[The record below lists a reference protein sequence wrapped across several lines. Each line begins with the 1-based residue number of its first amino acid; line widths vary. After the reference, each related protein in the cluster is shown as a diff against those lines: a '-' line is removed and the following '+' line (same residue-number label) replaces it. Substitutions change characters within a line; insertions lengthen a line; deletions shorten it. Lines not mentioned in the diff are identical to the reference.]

1 MNTGESL
8 LSEGATLQIGSDT
21 LHTADAANKASI
33 KNNNADVV
41 TLAGNTTV
49 KSFNLDPQGTGGGI
63 FGTGL
68 GATTVTLDDLN
79 IADNGTKGT
88 QPGLELDTN
97 TGTTTN
103 ISNLTVNN
111 GDGSSA
117 TTTDVGVKLNGTGTV
132 NFASTGTISITTNGA
147 PGFVAAAGAGTTSL
161 GSASTFDDIT
171 VTNSGAGGVLLNG
184 TTGSGTA
191 FGDGSGNDLQLTTVS
206 GSPAGFSVQT
216 AGSFSVPSAG

>member
-8 LSEGATLQIGSDT
+8 LSEGAALVIGSDT

-33 KNNNADVV
+33 TNNNADVV
-41 TLAGNTTV
+41 TLAGATTV
-49 KSFNLDPQGTGGGI
+49 KSFNIDPQGTGGGM

-68 GATTVTLDDLN
+68 GATAVTLDDLN

-103 ISNLTVNN
+103 VSNLIVNN

-117 TTTDVGVKLNGTGTV
+117 TTGDEGVKLNNAGTV
-132 NFASTGTISITTNGA
+132 NFAAVGTIAITTNGA
-147 PGFVAAAGAGTTSL
+147 KGLDATAGAGTTSL
-161 GSASTFDDIT
+161 GGASFFDDIT
-171 VTNSGAGGVLLNG
+171 VTNSGSGGVLLAG
-184 TTGSGTA
+184 TTGSGTF
-191 FGDGSGNDLQLTTVS
+191 FGNG
-206 GSPAGFSVQT
+206 
-216 AGSFSVPSAG
+216 